1 MVISKHQV
9 LKMRTGNHGI
19 SETILWNG
27 KRSARGSVSRRWL
40 FSCKTLC
47 INFVWSDRVLCL
59 SHWIMNYDQH
69 QHHHG
74 RYNDQYQLL
83 HFIENQECI
92 YQGMHTVVQLQGG
105 GQDRRPEALLMTQ
118 DSLKQDVP
126 TLMAK
131 APAMQE
137 LGTGVE
143 AQYLVEL
150 NRHVATLSKLFA
162 RRLKLKILDRNK
174 SQHTVR
180 DSNES

>member
-1 MVISKHQV
+1 
-9 LKMRTGNHGI
+9 
-19 SETILWNG
+19 
-27 KRSARGSVSRRWL
+27 
-40 FSCKTLC
+40 
-47 INFVWSDRVLCL
+47 
-59 SHWIMNYDQH
+59 MNYDQH
-69 QHHHG
+69 QHYHG

-150 NRHVATLSKLFA
+150 NLHVATLSKLFA